1 MNAWRYKRSGL
12 SHCGVL
18 LDAILHTEL
27 VEMSHF
33 PYGHVKDNLGAVDR
47 HLLSALFGTNKSA
60 VKQ

>member
-1 MNAWRYKRSGL
+1 MHGVINVVDFPTVEFYSMLFCTLSWFKEMN
-12 SHCGVL
+12 
-18 LDAILHTEL
+18 
-27 VEMSHF
+27 HF